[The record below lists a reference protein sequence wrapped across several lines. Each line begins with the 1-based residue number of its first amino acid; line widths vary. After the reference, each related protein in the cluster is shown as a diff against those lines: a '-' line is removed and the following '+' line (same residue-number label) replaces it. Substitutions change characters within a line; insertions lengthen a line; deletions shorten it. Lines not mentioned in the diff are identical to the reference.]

1 MWLNVGTLALNEI
14 NINNISKILIDNR
27 YKCNIIPKNHTGYYF
42 HKIVN
47 DPLTIIILQH
57 YFKSNESEE
66 NKFIDIRDDNE
77 VYINMNIVTDYMH
90 LPIFNALCHLYIR
103 DYYKNN
109 KYVPDIEKI
118 SILPT
123 STNNELTNSV
133 WLPVPP

>member
-1 MWLNVGTLALNEI
+1 MWLNVGTLALNDI

-66 NKFIDIRDDNE
+66 NKFIQYIGLIGSEIKWSRFKKRLLE
-77 VYINMNIVTDYMH
+77 VGIPLDKLSNIKC
-90 LPIFNALCHLYIR
+90 PIGFNIGGKSPKEVSISLAAELIEL
-103 DYYKNN
+103 YYKNQ
-109 KYVPDIEKI
+109 
-118 SILPT
+118 S
-123 STNNELTNSV
+123 
-133 WLPVPP
+133 